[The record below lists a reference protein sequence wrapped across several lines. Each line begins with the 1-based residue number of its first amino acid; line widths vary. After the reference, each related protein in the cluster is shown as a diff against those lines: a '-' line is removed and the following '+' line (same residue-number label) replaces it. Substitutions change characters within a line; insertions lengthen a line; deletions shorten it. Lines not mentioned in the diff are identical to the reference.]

1 MVGFCGGFER
11 EENRYFIS
19 LPRRFAN
26 EDLGETNG
34 PTCFSYCRSFLDYL
48 YQHVSITQLPKSD
61 LPYHFFKQYLARGLL
76 KLKIIRVNY
85 LHFKSP
91 PSVCQCIGAQSL
103 HDALTMAKK
112 IKLPSLP
119 PLHPLL
125 PHNLNVGPRLVIE
138 EEVKKG
144 IPFFR
149 DPDHTIPTRALYRSL
164 FRCTRSTTLK
174 SDDMT
179 SQSRLESSTVNWE
192 AIRRNIRDEWKKR
205 KGNTSIPQTN
215 TFLTSQKELLPRL
228 STPTPEMVQYSQT
241 LVTRQVAADKRA
253 MPPPTR
259 KPYLA
264 GYLRP
269 THFNPPLPRLKPQ
282 PLSITLT
289 IKKRIAARA
298 RRLEYQR
305 ANTEVWNDIH
315 SEMGFM
321 RRLHEREGLEE
332 MKGFR
337 DEMGGLREVV
347 QGGYERD
354 EGRKRGVFGYGVVRR
369 VESARRGRQEWKR
382 LRATANLGQSKIVSE
397 LD

>member
-1 MVGFCGGFER
+1 
-11 EENRYFIS
+11 
-19 LPRRFAN
+19 
-26 EDLGETNG
+26 
-34 PTCFSYCRSFLDYL
+34 
-48 YQHVSITQLPKSD
+48 
-61 LPYHFFKQYLARGLL
+61 
-76 KLKIIRVNY
+76 
-85 LHFKSP
+85 
-91 PSVCQCIGAQSL
+91 
-103 HDALTMAKK
+103 MAKRL
-112 IKLPSLP
+112 KLPSLP

-125 PHNLNVGPRLVIE
+125 PHNINIGPRLVPQ

-164 FRCTRSTTLK
+164 FRCTRSTTVKL
-174 SDDMT
+174 DDMT
-179 SQSRLESSTVNWE
+179 SQSRLDGSPVNSE
-192 AIRRNIRDEWKKR
+192 ALRRNIREEWKKR

-215 TFLTSQKELLPRL
+215 TFLTSQKELLRRL
-228 STPTPEMVQYSQT
+228 STRTPEIDQHSQT
-241 LVTRQVAADKRA
+241 LATRQVAADKRA

-337 DEMGGLREVV
+337 DEMGVLREVV
-347 QGGYERD
+347 QAGYERD

-369 VESARRGRQEWKR
+369 VENARRGRQEWKR
-382 LRATANLGQSKIVSE
+382 LRAMAKPEQRTTVSE

>member
-1 MVGFCGGFER
+1 MLYCILDLLLLSMYTCIYIYNNQGLMHIHQSLDGG
-11 EENRYFIS
+11 
-19 LPRRFAN
+19 LP
-26 EDLGETNG
+26 
-34 PTCFSYCRSFLDYL
+34 
-48 YQHVSITQLPKSD
+48 
-61 LPYHFFKQYLARGLL
+61 
-76 KLKIIRVNY
+76 KLKIIRVKY

-91 PSVCQCIGAQSL
+91 PSACITPGHLSL
-103 HDALTMAKK
+103 HHALTMAKK
-112 IKLPSLP
+112 LKLPSLP

-125 PHNLNVGPRLVIE
+125 PHNFDRETRLVAK

-149 DPDHTIPTRALYRSL
+149 DPIHTTPTRALYRSL
-164 FRCTRSTTLK
+164 IRCTK
-174 SDDMT
+174 SIP
-179 SQSRLESSTVNWE
+179 LESDRVANRQTAESSEVNWGVL
-192 AIRRNIRDEWKKR
+192 RRNIREEWKKR
-205 KGNTSIPQTN
+205 KGLTSIPQTN
-215 TFLTSQKELLPRL
+215 TFLTTQQTFLQRLLQPNPDIVRHSQILA
-228 STPTPEMVQYSQT
+228 
-241 LVTRQVAADKRA
+241 TRQVAADKRA
-253 MPPPTR
+253 TPPPTR

-282 PLSITLT
+282 PLSITLM

-298 RRLEYQR
+298 RRLENQR

-315 SEMGFM
+315 SEMGLM

-354 EGRKRGVFGYGVVRR
+354 EGRKSGVFGYGVVRR
-369 VESARRGRQEWKR
+369 VENARRGRQEWKR
-382 LRATANLGQSKIVSE
+382 VKAGERRGEQSKDVSE

>member
-1 MVGFCGGFER
+1 
-11 EENRYFIS
+11 
-19 LPRRFAN
+19 
-26 EDLGETNG
+26 
-34 PTCFSYCRSFLDYL
+34 
-48 YQHVSITQLPKSD
+48 
-61 LPYHFFKQYLARGLL
+61 
-76 KLKIIRVNY
+76 
-85 LHFKSP
+85 
-91 PSVCQCIGAQSL
+91 
-103 HDALTMAKK
+103 MAKK
-112 IKLPSLP
+112 LKLPSLP

-125 PHNLNVGPRLVIE
+125 PHNVKHGTRLAPK

-149 DPDHTIPTRALYRSL
+149 DPDHTMPTRALYRSL
-164 FRCTRSTTLK
+164 IRCTRSTTLK
-174 SDDMT
+174 SDNIT
-179 SQSRLESSTVNWE
+179 SQSRLESSPVNWE
-192 AIRRNIRDEWKKR
+192 AIRRNIREEWKKR
-205 KGNTSIPQTN
+205 KGLTSIPQTN
-215 TFLTSQKELLPRL
+215 TFLTSQKELLHRL
-228 STPTPEMVQYSQT
+228 STSTPEIVQYSQS
-241 LVTRQVAADKRA
+241 LASRQIAADKRGN
-253 MPPPTR
+253 PPPTR

-315 SEMGFM
+315 AEMGLM
-321 RRLHEREGLEE
+321 RRLNERGGLEE

-337 DEMGGLREVV
+337 DEIGGLREVV

-369 VESARRGRQEWKR
+369 VEKARRGRQEWKR
-382 LRATANLGQSKIVSE
+382 LRATAKPELSRTVSE

>member
-1 MVGFCGGFER
+1 MLYSLYTFYYRLCIHTCDYFYNIQGLMHIHQSLAGG
-11 EENRYFIS
+11 
-19 LPRRFAN
+19 LP
-26 EDLGETNG
+26 
-34 PTCFSYCRSFLDYL
+34 
-48 YQHVSITQLPKSD
+48 
-61 LPYHFFKQYLARGLL
+61 
-76 KLKIIRVNY
+76 KLKIIRVKY
-85 LHFKSP
+85 LHFRSP
-91 PSVCQCIGAQSL
+91 PSVCITPSHL
-103 HDALTMAKK
+103 SHHHALTMAKK
-112 IKLPSLP
+112 LKLPSLP

-125 PHNLNVGPRLVIE
+125 PRNLSLGTRLLVK

-144 IPFFR
+144 VPFFR
-149 DPDHTIPTRALYRSL
+149 DPDHTVPTRALYRSL
-164 FRCTRSTTLK
+164 IRSTRLNPLR
-174 SDDMT
+174 SDDIAPPT
-179 SQSRLESSTVNWE
+179 VESSVVNW
-192 AIRRNIRDEWKKR
+192 AALRRNIREEWKKR
-205 KGNTSIPQTN
+205 KGLTSIPQTKS
-215 TFLTSQKELLPRL
+215 FLANQKAFLDRLPHPN
-228 STPTPEMVQYSQT
+228 SEIIQHSQT
-241 LVTRQVAADKRA
+241 LASRQVAADKRA
-253 MPPPTR
+253 LPPPIR

-282 PLSITLT
+282 PLSITLM

-315 SEMGFM
+315 SEMGLM

-337 DEMGGLREVV
+337 DEMGVLREVV

-354 EGRKRGVFGYGVVRR
+354 EGRKSGVFGYGVVRR

-382 LRATANLGQSKIVSE
+382 VKAGERRGEQSKIVSE